1 MRAWVGWASG
11 RGSFCSPGA
20 RLRSNRQR
28 DLPNKACENEQPA
41 QAMALALIRQ
51 EEASEAD
58 QNGERH
64 SDLASRVHVLF
75 PQRFQPMSLALHD
88 RSQSLPEAFV
98 VRETRLGEKQEQS
111 KNKNGS
117 LGNFLSSALPR
128 GREWLEALGVARR
141 CGLLGK
147 KMPRAGH

>member
-1 MRAWVGWASG
+1 
-11 RGSFCSPGA
+11 
-20 RLRSNRQR
+20 
-28 DLPNKACENEQPA
+28 
-41 QAMALALIRQ
+41 MALALIRQ

-88 RSQSLPEAFV
+88 GSQSLPEAFV

-117 LGNFLSSALPR
+117 LGNFLSSALPP
-128 GREWLEALGVARR
+128 GQEWLEALGVARR

-147 KMPRAGH
+147 KMPRAGALTRGKVRALWCGRARTSTF